1 MNYWADV
8 CLLVSWLYL
17 AYYGRWAASRL
28 KYERNTK
35 RALEATIRTLENQVS
50 RMADELSKYE
60 RTTPKLEERITDMAN
75 DLSRYETGISEI
87 EKAAGL
93 PLCGHCGMQGGKH
106 HVACPTGLGNVTPPL
121 SGSESGPQA

>member
-17 AYYGRWAASRL
+17 AYYGLWAASRL

-35 RALEATIRTLENQVS
+35 RSLEATIRTLENQIS
-50 RMADELSKYE
+50 AMADKQ
-60 RTTPKLEERITDMAN
+60 
-75 DLSRYETGISEI
+75 SRYEGG
-87 EKAAGL
+87 AGL

-106 HVACPTGLGNVTPPL
+106 HVACPTRLGNVTPL
-121 SGSESGPQA
+121 SGSGSEPQA